1 MQPQSPQVNDLP
13 LRDIHLPDAIS
24 WWPPAPGW
32 WILLGMLV
40 VSAVTVYLL
49 RTFYLSR
56 RVKRSALDELQSI
69 RRQYEQTR
77 NQKQLAEQLSILMRR
92 ASISFHPRSEAASL
106 TGKNWLDYL
115 DSTSKQPGFNQ
126 EAGQLLISAPYL
138 PADHTTSNETAA
150 NAEVLVRL
158 CENWL
163 RAQPY
168 VNKKHAA

>member
-1 MQPQSPQVNDLP
+1 MQTQLPQATDLP

-40 VSAVTVYLL
+40 VSAVSVYLL
-49 RTFYLSR
+49 RAFYLSR
-56 RVKRSALDELQSI
+56 RVKRSALEELESI
-69 RRQYEQTR
+69 RHQYEQTR

-106 TGKNWLDYL
+106 TGTNWLDYL

-138 PADHTTSNETAA
+138 PADHAISNETAS
-150 NAEVLVRL
+150 NADALLSL

>member
-1 MQPQSPQVNDLP
+1 MQTQSPQAIDLP

-49 RTFYLSR
+49 RAFYLSR
-56 RVKRSALDELQSI
+56 RVKRSALDELDSI

-77 NQKQLAEQLSILMRR
+77 NHQQLAEQLSILMRR
-92 ASISFHPRSEAASL
+92 ASISFHPRSEAAGL

-115 DSTSKQPGFNQ
+115 DSTSKKPGFNQ

-138 PADHTTSNETAA
+138 PADRTASKEMAA
-150 NAEVLVRL
+150 NAEALVNL

-163 RAQPY
+163 RAQPH